1 MGIPHRV
8 VYWNVPGHAWMYLPF
23 AILVLVF
30 VYGVWRR
37 WRVWALGR
45 RVQLRPWRP
54 RLRRLLSHA
63 GLQTR
68 VVRRPLQGY
77 AHLALAVAFG
87 LLFIG
92 TCVVALKADFGLPVM
107 QGAFYLWFESATL
120 DAAGLAGIVALA
132 VFLIRRYGLRPW
144 ALGRE
149 PADFLV
155 PFTLL
160 IILITGFVLQ
170 SLRIYATHDPWGAYS
185 FVGYGLSRLYADM
198 HLGIPAAL
206 IIHRSLWWFHLLLAF
221 SFLGAIPYSKL
232 FHLFMA
238 PVAILLSDPAG
249 ATRLETPDLEH
260 AERLGVNMLSDLTV
274 KDLVDL
280 DACTECGRCEEVCP
294 ATASGKPL
302 SPKKVI
308 LDLREHAH
316 LRPQE
321 PLTATIKDETLFA
334 CTTCRACMEA
344 CPVDIEHVPKIV
356 GMRRFRV
363 MEEGELPAG
372 LAEAV
377 QGIEERG
384 HPFRGAQASRTTWLE
399 GLPLKEWQPGES
411 CETLLWVGCAGAF
424 DPRAQKVARA
434 LAQLLLAMGE
444 DVKVLGRRESCT
456 GDPARRAGQEYL
468 YQMQAEANVKTL
480 TEVAPRRIVTMCPH
494 CLHQLGDE
502 YRAFGADFAVV
513 HHSEYLQQALVTGRL
528 RAVAGGRR
536 ITYHDPCYLGRYEG
550 VFAAPR
556 EVLRTAGGELVEMA
570 HHGPDS
576 FCCGAGG
583 GWAFRE
589 EGPPRVNRLRAKE
602 AVATGAELVATG
614 CPFCLSMLTDGVK
627 AEGGGEVQDIA
638 EILWAQ
644 LAPEVVSESG
654 RE

>member
-1 MGIPHRV
+1 MGIAHRV
-8 VYWNVPGHAWMYLPF
+8 VYWNIPGHAWMYLPF

-30 VYGVWRR
+30 AYGVWRR

-45 RVQLRPWRP
+45 RTPLRPWGP
-54 RLRRLLSHA
+54 RLGRLWRHA
-63 GLQTR
+63 ALQSR
-68 VVRRPLQGY
+68 VVRRPLQGF
-77 AHLALAVAFG
+77 AHAGLAIAFG

-92 TCVVALKADFGLPVM
+92 TVVVALKADFGLPVM
-107 QGAFYLWFESATL
+107 QGAFYLWFESALL
-120 DAAGLAGIVALA
+120 DVAGLAGIVALGI
-132 VFLIRRYGLRPW
+132 FLVRRYVLRPQ
-144 ALGRE
+144 ALGRSL
-149 PADFLV
+149 PDFLV

-160 IILITGFVLQ
+160 VILITGFLLQ
-170 SLRIYATHDPWGAYS
+170 SLRIYATYDPWGGYS
-185 FVGYGLSRLYADM
+185 FASYGLSLLYGDL

-206 IIHRSLWWFHLLLAF
+206 ALHRGLWWLHLLLAF

-232 FHLFMA
+232 FHLFLA
-238 PVAILLSDPAG
+238 PAAILLSDPAG
-249 ATRLETPDLEH
+249 ATALEKLDLEH
-260 AERLGVNMLSDLTV
+260 AERLGVDRLQDLTL
-274 KDLVDL
+274 KDLLDL

-294 ATASGKPL
+294 AFASGKPL
-302 SPKKVI
+302 SPKRLI

-316 LRPQE
+316 QRPGE
-321 PLTATIKDETLFA
+321 PLTAAIKDETLFA

-384 HPFRGAQASRTTWLE
+384 HPFRGAQASRTSWME
-399 GLPLKEWQPGES
+399 GIAIPEWQPGES

-444 DVKVLGRRESCT
+444 DVKVLGRRETCT

-468 YQMQAEANVKTL
+468 YQMQAEQNIAQLN
-480 TEVAPRRIVTMCPH
+480 EVAPRRIVAMCPH
-494 CLHQLGDE
+494 CLHELRDE
-502 YRAFGADFAVV
+502 YRAFGADFDVV
-513 HHSEYLQQALVTGRL
+513 HHSEYLQQALVAGRL
-528 RAVAGGRR
+528 KAAAGGRR

-550 VFAAPR
+550 VFDAPR
-556 EVLRTAGGELVEMA
+556 EVLRQAGGDLVEMA
-570 HHGPDS
+570 HHGQDS

-589 EGPPRVNRLRAKE
+589 EGAPRVNRLRAQE

-614 CPFCLSMLTDGVK
+614 CPFCLNMLTDGVK
-627 AEGGGEVQDIA
+627 AEGGGDVQDIA

-644 LAPEVVSESG
+644 VAPPVATQG
-654 RE
+654 

>member
-8 VYWNVPGHAWMYLPF
+8 VYWNVPGHDWMYLPF

-30 VYGVWRR
+30 AYGVWRR
-37 WRVWALGR
+37 WRVWAMGR
-45 RVQLRPWRP
+45 RTPLRPWGP

-63 GLQTR
+63 GLQSR

-77 AHLALAVAFG
+77 AHAALAVAFG

-107 QGAFYLWFESATL
+107 QGAFYLWFESLTL

-132 VFLIRRYGLRPW
+132 IFLVRRYVLRPG

-149 PADFLV
+149 LADFLV

-160 IILITGFVLQ
+160 IILITGFLLQ

-185 FVGYGLSRLYADM
+185 FVSYGLSALYADWR
-198 HLGIPAAL
+198 LPTAAAL
-206 IIHRSLWWFHLLLAF
+206 VIHRSLWWLHLLLAF
-221 SFLGAIPYSKL
+221 GFLGAIPYSKL

-238 PVAILLSDPAG
+238 PAAILLSDPDGQTA
-249 ATRLETPDLEH
+249 LERQDLEH
-260 AERLGVNMLSDLTV
+260 SERLGVNLLQDMTL

-280 DACTECGRCEEVCP
+280 DACTECGRCEEACP
-294 ATASGKPL
+294 AFASGKPL
-302 SPKKVI
+302 SPKRLI

-316 LRPQE
+316 TKPQE

-363 MEEGELPAG
+363 MEEGELPSG

-384 HPFRGAQASRTTWLE
+384 HPFRGAQASRTTWME
-399 GLPLKEWQPGES
+399 GLPLAEWQPGES
-411 CETLLWVGCAGAF
+411 CDTLLWVGCAGAF

-434 LAQLLLAMGE
+434 LSQLLLAMGE

-468 YQMQAEANVKTL
+468 YQMQAEENVKTL
-480 TEVAPRRIVTMCPH
+480 KDVRPRRIVTMCPH
-494 CLHQLGDE
+494 CLHQLKTE
-502 YRAFGADFAVV
+502 YRAFGADFDVV
-513 HHSEYLQQALVTGRL
+513 HHSEYLQTALVTGRIK
-528 RAVAGGRR
+528 AAAGGRR
-536 ITYHDPCYLGRYEG
+536 VTYHDPCYLGRYEG

-556 EVLRTAGGELVEMA
+556 EVLKATGGDVVEMA

-589 EGPPRVNRLRAKE
+589 EGAPRVNRLRARE
-602 AVATGAELVATG
+602 AVATGADVVATG

-627 AEGGGEVQDIA
+627 AEGGGEVEDIA

-644 LAPEVVSESG
+644 VAPEVTAQG
-654 RE
+654 